1 MKSKQREGGPTG
13 EAHHSQSQ
21 GEVFPEVNPLVLGHV
36 GAVPEGLAA
45 LATRVR
51 LLPSVDPPVLQEVG
65 ALAEGLLTVGTL
77 IWLLPVV

>member
-1 MKSKQREGGPTG
+1 M
-13 EAHHSQSQ
+13 
-21 GEVFPEVNPLVLGHV
+21 LGHV

-51 LLPSVDPPVLQEVG
+51 LLPSVDPPVLQEVC
-65 ALAEGLLTVGTL
+65 ALAEGLLTISTL